1 MRRVFGNN
9 LELGTRQT
17 RVLSMKDKVDRAA
30 AGFTLLELMLAL
42 SLVSLLSLVAF
53 VALNLSLKAVH
64 RGQEAAAN
72 LQELRVGQSFLER
85 SLSSAT
91 VGIKEVKEARQY
103 FFGEPQQMRFF
114 TLLPLEAHS
123 LGGIYHWRVLVGRD
137 EAGQAVVAVEQTRSI
152 NWVRDQEGVEIRQI
166 LLKNVASV
174 RFLYGQDGKEY
185 DNWDARKN
193 GGLPQWVKIQLA
205 FGEQKPQ
212 EWLIP
217 IHVSDITVP
226 QPQTPEGG

>member
-1 MRRVFGNN
+1 MT
-9 LELGTRQT
+9 ETRKQ
-17 RVLSMKDKVDRAA
+17 AA

-42 SLVSLLSLVAF
+42 AMVSMLSLVAF
-53 VALNLSLKAVH
+53 AALSLSLKAVRH
-64 RGQEAAAN
+64 GQDAAEN
-72 LQELRVGQSFLER
+72 LQELRVGQGFLER

-114 TLLPLEAHS
+114 TFLPLEAHN
-123 LGGIYHWRVLVGRD
+123 LAGVYHWRVLVGRD

-152 NWVRDQEGVEIRQI
+152 NWVRDQEGVEVRQI
-166 LLKNVASV
+166 LFKNVASA
-174 RFLYGQDGKEY
+174 RFLYGRDGKEY

-193 GGLPQWVKIQLA
+193 GGLPQWVKIQVA
-205 FGEQKPQ
+205 FGMQKPQ

-217 IHVSDITVP
+217 IHVSDITSP
-226 QPQTPEGG
+226 QQQTPGRG

>member
-1 MRRVFGNN
+1 M
-9 LELGTRQT
+9 LGKRKQT
-17 RVLSMKDKVDRAA
+17 A
-30 AGFTLLELMLAL
+30 AGFTLLELMVALA
-42 SLVSLLSLVAF
+42 LVSLLSLVAF
-53 VALNLSLKAVH
+53 VSLNLSLKAVR
-64 RGQEAAAN
+64 RGQTAAEN
-72 LQELRVGQSFLER
+72 LQELRVGQSFFER

-91 VGIKEVKEARQY
+91 VGIKEVKEAHQY

-114 TLLPLEAHS
+114 TFLPLEAHN

-137 EAGQAVVAVEQTRSI
+137 EAGQNVVAVEQTKGI

-185 DNWDARKN
+185 ANWDARKN
-193 GGLPQWVKIQLA
+193 KGLPQWVKIQLTL
-205 FGEQKPQ
+205 GEQKPQ

-217 IHVSDITVP
+217 IHVSETIGP
-226 QPQTPEGG
+226 QPQTPPRG

>member
-1 MRRVFGNN
+1 MPEK
-9 LELGTRQT
+9 LKQ
-17 RVLSMKDKVDRAA
+17 AA
-30 AGFTLLELMLAL
+30 AGFTLLELMIAL

-53 VALNLSLKAVH
+53 MALNLSLKTVR
-64 RGQEAAAN
+64 RGMTAAEN
-72 LQELRVGQSFLER
+72 LQELRVGQTFLER

-91 VGIKEVKEARQY
+91 VGIKEVKEARRY

-114 TLLPLEAHS
+114 TFLPLEAHN
-123 LGGIYHWRVLVGRD
+123 LAGIYHWRILAGRS
-137 EAGQAVVAVEQTRSI
+137 ETGESVVAVEQTRSI

-174 RFLYGQDGKEY
+174 RFLYGLDGKEY

-193 GGLPQWVKIQLA
+193 GGLPQWVKVQLA
-205 FGEQKPQ
+205 LAGQKTQ

-217 IHVSDITVP
+217 IHVSDTSGAP
-226 QPQTPEGG
+226 AQTPPGR

>member
-1 MRRVFGNN
+1 M
-9 LELGTRQT
+9 
-17 RVLSMKDKVDRAA
+17 
-30 AGFTLLELMLAL
+30 LELMLAL
-42 SLVSLLSLVAF
+42 AMVSMLSLVAF
-53 VALNLSLKAVH
+53 AALSLSLKAVR
-64 RGQEAAAN
+64 RGQDAAEN
-72 LQELRVGQSFLER
+72 LQELRVGQGFLER

-91 VGIKEVKEARQY
+91 VGIKEVKEANKY
-103 FFGEPQQMRFF
+103 FFGEPQQIRFF
-114 TLLPLEAHS
+114 TFLPLEAHNP
-123 LGGIYHWRVLVGRD
+123 GGIYHWRVLVGRD

-174 RFLYGQDGKEY
+174 RFLYGSGGKEY

-205 FGEQKPQ
+205 LGGQKPQ

-217 IHVSDITVP
+217 IHVSDITGT
-226 QPQTPEGG
+226 QQTPERG